1 MNLKT
6 GNFKKFLCVVFAVTC
21 VISAISFGFPKASAE
36 QTLEEMQQQ
45 YDELEKQIQENE
57 AKLGEV
63 NSEIKDNKSKL
74 SKLNTEINAIES
86 QIDILDSRIDTL
98 NGNIKSIQNTIDT
111 TTNDIDKINKQT
123 EEINKQ
129 IIETNELMADTKE
142 LLLGRIRE
150 NYMAGEASTLEI
162 IFSSNDIS
170 SYFARKELMSRVS
183 EKDAA
188 LIQDLESKVKELDS
202 LQKQLAE
209 NKQALET
216 KKTELGTQ
224 IVSLNER
231 QTDLES
237 SKSVQEG
244 KKSEVD
250 EKYREVQGVINEL
263 DANSEEYKAAIKAQ
277 EKQREALEAQIDA
290 YIKEHGSSEGDTPD
304 ETFNND
310 GNMMWPVK
318 GKTTITAGFPSYP
331 SGGAHWGIDI
341 CVCDSNGS
349 TRDSSGNSLSLGKP
363 YYAAQGGKV
372 IIAHNDGGWNSGFGN
387 YCVVDHGDGTM
398 TLYAH
403 SKYLNVSVGDVVQK
417 GQQLGAIGDTG
428 NVTGPHLHFEVRV
441 KDSNG
446 NVTRVQPLNY
456 VSCPGY

>member
-6 GNFKKFLCVVFAVTC
+6 GNLKKLLCIVFSVAC
-21 VISAISFGFPKASAE
+21 VISAISFGFPRASADQE
-36 QTLEEMQQQ
+36 LDAMQRQ
-45 YDELEKQIQENE
+45 YDDLERQIKENE
-57 AKLGEV
+57 DKLGAV
-63 NSEIKDNKSKL
+63 NDEIKDNKTKL
-74 SKLNTEINAIES
+74 GKLNKEIDAIES
-86 QIDILDSRIDTL
+86 QIGILDNRINTL

-111 TTNDIDKINKQT
+111 TTNDIDSINKQT

-129 IIETNELMADTKE
+129 IIETNELMKDTKE

-188 LIQDLESKVKELDS
+188 LINDLETKVEKLDA
-202 LQKQLAE
+202 LQKQLGE
-209 NKQALET
+209 NKTALET

-224 IVSLNER
+224 MVSLNER

-237 SKSVQEG
+237 SKSIQEG
-244 KKSEVD
+244 KKSAVD
-250 EKYREVQGVINEL
+250 EKYREVQSVIKDL
-263 DANSEEYKAAIKAQ
+263 DADSEEYKAAIKAQ

-290 YIKEHGSSEGDTPD
+290 YIREHGSSKGDTPD
-304 ETFNND
+304 VSFNND
-310 GNMMWPVK
+310 GDMMWPVK
-318 GKTTITAGFPSYP
+318 GRTTVTAGFPSYP

-349 TRDSSGNSLSLGKP
+349 TRDSNGKSYSLGKP

-403 SKYLNVSVGDVVQK
+403 SQRLSVSLGDVVQK
-417 GQQLGAIGDTG
+417 GQQLGTIGDTG

-441 KDSNG
+441 KDADG
-446 NVTRVQPLNY
+446 NVTRVQPLRY
-456 VSCPGY
+456 VSKP

>member
-1 MNLKT
+1 MILKT
-6 GNFKKFLCVVFAVTC
+6 GNFKKFLCIVFAVTC
-21 VISAISFGFPKASAE
+21 VISAISFGFPHASAD

-57 AKLGEV
+57 EKLGEV

-74 SKLNTEINAIES
+74 SKLNSEISAIES
-86 QIDILDSRIDTL
+86 QISILDSRIDTL
-98 NGNIKSIQNTIDT
+98 NNNIESIQNTINT
-111 TTNDIDKINKQT
+111 TTNDIEEINKQT

-129 IIETNELMADTKE
+129 IAETNELMEDTRD

-183 EKDAA
+183 ENDAA
-188 LIQDLESKVKELDS
+188 LIKELESKVEELDA
-202 LQKQLAE
+202 LQKQLSE
-209 NKQALET
+209 NKANLET

-224 IVSLNER
+224 MVSLNER

-237 SKSVQEG
+237 SKTVQEG

-263 DANSEEYKAAIKAQ
+263 DQDSEEYKAAIKAQ

-290 YIKEHGSSEGDTPD
+290 YIKANGSSEGDTPD
-304 ETFNND
+304 DSFNND

-318 GKTTITAGFPSYP
+318 GNTTITAGFPTYP

-349 TRDSSGNSLSLGKP
+349 TRDSNGNSYSLGKP

-403 SKYLNVSVGDVVQK
+403 SQYLSVSVGDVVQK
-417 GQQLGAIGDTG
+417 GQKLGAIGETG

-441 KDSNG
+441 KDADG

-456 VSCPGY
+456 VSKP

>member
-1 MNLKT
+1 MILKTDNLK
-6 GNFKKFLCVVFAVTC
+6 KLLCIVFAAAC
-21 VISAISFGFPKASAE
+21 VISAISFAFPYASADE
-36 QTLEEMQQQ
+36 SLDALQRQ
-45 YDELEKQIQENE
+45 YDDLERQIQANKD
-57 AKLGEV
+57 KLGEV
-63 NSEIKDNKSKL
+63 NSEIKDNKTKL
-74 SKLNTEINAIES
+74 NKLNTEISAIES
-86 QIDILDSRIDTL
+86 QIDILDSRISTL
-98 NGNIKSIQNTIDT
+98 NGNIKSIQNSIDT

-129 IIETNELMADTKE
+129 IAETNELMKDTKE

-183 EKDAA
+183 ENDAA
-188 LIQDLESKVKELDS
+188 LIKDLENKIKDLDA
-202 LQKQLAE
+202 LQKKLAE
-209 NKQALET
+209 NKAALET

-224 IVSLNER
+224 MVSLNER
-231 QTDLES
+231 QVDLES

-263 DANSEEYKAAIKAQ
+263 DANSAEYKAAIKAQ

-290 YIKEHGSSEGDTPD
+290 YIKEHGSSAGDTPD
-304 ETFNND
+304 EDFNND
-310 GNMMWPVK
+310 GKMMWPVK
-318 GKTTITAGFPSYP
+318 GKTTITAGFPTYP

-349 TRDSSGNSLSLGKP
+349 TRDSNGNSYSLGKP